1 MTFKRV
7 LGAVNIS
14 SRDLPCIPSALFEIH
29 LGLTPE
35 PLKLVPNEPP
45 LPENDSALARKRA
58 IKDVNWYDAKDLEV
72 IKAWSNKIV
81 ELQPELSLFGSLKT
95 LDVRLY
101 VLSHAG
107 SLINFHD
114 EAQ

>member
-1 MTFKRV
+1 M
-7 LGAVNIS
+7 
-14 SRDLPCIPSALFEIH
+14 
-29 LGLTPE
+29 
-35 PLKLVPNEPP
+35 
-45 LPENDSALARKRA
+45 
-58 IKDVNWYDAKDLEV
+58 KDVNWYDARDLEV

-101 VLSHAG
+101 AVSFVAG
-107 SLINFHD
+107 SLTGSRY

>member
-1 MTFKRV
+1 MKRV
-7 LGAVNIS
+7 LGAINIS

-45 LPENDSALARKRA
+45 LPQNDPAGGRKGA
-58 IKDVNWYDAKDLEV
+58 AKNVNWYDAKDLEV

-95 LDVRLY
+95 LDVRLH
-101 VLSHAG
+101 VIMLIAW
-107 SLINFHD
+107 SLID
-114 EAQ
+114 SPIS

>member
-1 MTFKRV
+1 
-7 LGAVNIS
+7 
-14 SRDLPCIPSALFEIH
+14 

-45 LPENDSALARKRA
+45 LPEHDSAIARKRA
-58 IKDVNWYDAKDLEV
+58 VKDVNWYDAKDLEV

-95 LDVRLY
+95 LDVRPCAVSSY
-101 VLSHAG
+101 TG
-107 SLINFHD
+107 SLINFRD
-114 EAQ
+114 EAK